1 MLGLGSDYEFRLVL
15 TPVMNISVVGFPPT
29 GPGNF
34 NLVIRVLNSVDNT
47 PISGAEVGIQYFAID
62 QAGNDLA
69 CQYGLVTPCTPAP
82 SNAQLPPASTFTILS
97 TKPLIIEGSE
107 VGYTNRSGYVVFTLP
122 LSYDG
127 DNSYFIIIRASLAGL
142 GDYYYFQYPT
152 QSTPLLM
159 VGVLPMGTTY
169 NSIVFTDPH
178 LFTDCLINSGLVA
191 NPSATS
197 LGLRVIA
204 VYRSLYGYVFEGL
217 NFTLNPGR
225 GSHSY
230 PIPCSSLAASNASD
244 YSACYWNLPSEPMLL
259 IVNVVR
265 NSQGQAG
272 AVPLAQS
279 IIVPYGL
286 YPNYLMNNGPIV
298 FGESIRDAPVGTAT
312 ALVYIGDST
321 YYATLYLYYGGN
333 AFEPMGQ
340 Q

>member
-1 MLGLGSDYEFRLVL
+1 MLGLGSGYEFRLVL
-15 TPVMNISVVGFPPT
+15 TPVMNISVVDFPPNP
-29 GPGNF
+29 GPGSF
-34 NLVIRVLNSVDNT
+34 NLVIRVVDSAGGT
-47 PISGAEVGIQYFAID
+47 PISGAEVTIQYFAID

-107 VGYTNRSGYVVFTLP
+107 VGYTNGSGYVVFTLP

-127 DNSYFIIIRASLAGL
+127 DNSYFMIIRVSIGGL
-142 GDYYYFQYPT
+142 GDYYYFQYPA

-169 NSIVFTDPH
+169 NSIVFADPH
-178 LFTDCLINSGLVA
+178 LFTNCLSGLVKS
-191 NPSATS
+191 PSATS
-197 LGLRVIA
+197 LGLRIIA
-204 VYRSLYGYVFEGL
+204 VYKSLYGYVFEGL

-225 GSHSY
+225 GGSHSY
-230 PIPCSSLAASNASD
+230 PIPCTLLANTNARD

-272 AVPLAQS
+272 PVPLAQS

-298 FGESIRDAPVGTAT
+298 FGKSIKYAEVGTAT
-312 ALVYIGDST
+312 A
-321 YYATLYLYYGGN
+321 
-333 AFEPMGQ
+333 
-340 Q
+340 